1 MHGSCDV
8 SGKVI
13 ENRNRYGGLSWKPCI
28 TCTCIG
34 AWKFPLH
41 ITQGC
46 VLPPCPVQVTVPVGK
61 CCPTCP
67 LDPGIQV
74 TDSQGGVTPTE
85 ADNITAD
92 IRFRHRH

>member
-1 MHGSCDV
+1 MYGSCDV
-8 SGKVI
+8 SGEVI
-13 ENRNRYGGLSWKPCI
+13 ENRSRYGALSWKPNPCT
-28 TCTCIG
+28 TCTH
-34 AWKFPLH
+34 W

-67 LDPGIQV
+67 GIQG
-74 TDSQGGVTPTE
+74 TDSQAGATPIE

-92 IRFRHRH
+92 IKDSGTGTELIAP